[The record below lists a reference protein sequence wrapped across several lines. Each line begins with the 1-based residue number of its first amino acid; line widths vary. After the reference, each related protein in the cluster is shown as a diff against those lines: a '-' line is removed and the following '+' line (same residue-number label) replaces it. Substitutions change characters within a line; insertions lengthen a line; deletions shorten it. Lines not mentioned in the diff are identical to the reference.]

1 MKLALILL
9 AAGFAAF
16 TFAPRPISGAE
27 FSDLP
32 VYAFYA
38 DHMLSG
44 GLPYRD
50 FAFEYPPLAAPLL
63 ALGGLGGTDASE
75 FKLTFALLMLLVACG
90 VVLLT
95 GVIAERT
102 GGDRRTG
109 LIAAAVALLLC
120 GALVRS
126 RFDLAPVA
134 LTLAA
139 LALLC
144 AQRPRAAFAVL
155 GLGALTKGFPLVVAP
170 VALAWLLGRGE
181 RRAAAHAAAVL
192 AAVLVGVG
200 GAAVAISPEGFV
212 DSLQYH
218 LDRPAQVESTPAVL
232 LTGLEAV
239 GVGEAVPEESF
250 GSAGVRHPQSRLV
263 LGLCA
268 ALLAGVIVL
277 LAGAMA
283 MRRPPGNRELVLAS
297 LAAVAAFAALGK
309 VLSPQFL
316 IWVAPLT
323 ALAAAWRMHALAATL
338 AGAQVL
344 TLVEFPALY
353 GNLERNEHAAMAVVG
368 VRNAVL
374 CGAIVL
380 ALRALL
386 SPARVSARSWSPGRR
401 RLPRPA
407 PR

>member
-1 MKLALILL
+1 MKLALLLL
-9 AAGFAAF
+9 AVGFAAL

-38 DHMLSG
+38 DQMLNG

-63 ALGGLGGTDASE
+63 ALAGVAGTGASE
-75 FKLTFALLMLLVACG
+75 FKLAFALLMLLLAGAV
-90 VVLLT
+90 VVLT
-95 GVIAERT
+95 GALAERT
-102 GGDRRTG
+102 GGDRRTAQIG
-109 LIAAAVALLLC
+109 GAAALLLC

-155 GLGALTKGFPLVVAP
+155 GLGALTKGFPLVIAP
-170 VALAWLLGRGE
+170 VALAWLLARGE
-181 RRAAAHAAAVL
+181 RRAAAHAATVL
-192 AAVLVGVG
+192 AAVLVGAG
-200 GAAVAISPEGFV
+200 GVAVAVSPQGFA
-212 DSLQYH
+212 DSLRYH
-218 LDRPAQVESTPAVL
+218 LDRPAQVESTPAVM
-232 LTGLEAV
+232 LTGLEAA
-239 GVGEAVPEESF
+239 GVGEAASEESF

-263 LGLCA
+263 LGLCG
-268 ALLAGVIVL
+268 ALLAGLVVL
-277 LAGAMA
+277 LAVAMA
-283 MRRPPGNRELVLAS
+283 LRRPPGARELVLGS
-297 LAAVAAFAALGK
+297 LTAVAAFAALGK

-338 AGAQVL
+338 VAAQVL

-353 GNLERNEHAAMAVVG
+353 GNLERNEHAAVAVVG
-368 VRNAVL
+368 VRNALL
-374 CGAIVL
+374 CAAIVL
-380 ALRALL
+380 AARALL
-386 SPARVSARSWSPGRR
+386 SPARLSARSWWLGRR